1 MENNFSKLRK
11 TTFGGFNKKDVIAY
25 IEKIKNESYEYKTQV
40 EKTVK
45 NLETQIDEL
54 KKAASEAL
62 EEREELIKQ
71 IGELTSGELTVVGKD
86 GKNETVS
93 EINEATSHLKNV
105 ADELCQSLREFM
117 ERISENSYSI
127 VLEGSNDEAEEDFD
141 GEKLMA
147 ELEAEIY
154 AKLGVEE
161 TQEADEGADEAV
173 EETAEEVTQE
183 QPYFC
188 EKEKD
193 DKVNSILSIVSSF
206 SPVNENV
213 DETAAEQ
220 APEEKKDETV
230 SNILG
235 SLSFLK

>member
-1 MENNFSKLRK
+1 MENNFGKLRK
-11 TTFGGFNKKDVIAY
+11 ATFGGFNKKDVIAY
-25 IEKIKNESYEYKTQV
+25 IEKIKNESYEYKSQV

-45 NLETQIDEL
+45 ELEAQIAEL
-54 KKAASEAL
+54 NAAATEAL
-62 EEREELIKQ
+62 NEREELIRQ
-71 IGELTSGELTVVGKD
+71 IGELTSGELTVVDKESRS
-86 GKNETVS
+86 ETVS

-117 ERISENSYSI
+117 ERISENSISV
-127 VLEGSNDEAEEDFD
+127 VLEGNGEESEDDFD

-161 TQEADEGADEAV
+161 S
-173 EETAEEVTQE
+173 EEVTEEEPTEAVQDTSADE
-183 QPYFC
+183 
-188 EKEKD
+188 EKKD
-193 DKVNSILSIVSSF
+193 DKVVSILSSVSSF
-206 SPVNENV
+206 SSTGSKSEDTSSAEAENK
-213 DETAAEQ
+213 D
-220 APEEKKDETV
+220 EKKDETV

>member
-25 IEKIKNESYEYKTQV
+25 IEKIKNESYEYKSRV

-45 NLETQIDEL
+45 ELETQIAEL
-54 KKAASEAL
+54 NAAATEAL
-62 EEREELIKQ
+62 AEREELIRQ
-71 IGELTSGELTVVGKD
+71 IGELTSGELTVVGKESQ
-86 GKNETVS
+86 NETVS

-117 ERISENSYSI
+117 ERISENSISV
-127 VLEGSNDEAEEDFD
+127 VLEGNGEETEDDFD

-161 TQEADEGADEAV
+161 S
-173 EETAEEVTQE
+173 EEVTAEELSEAAQVGSDDE
-183 QPYFC
+183 D
-188 EKEKD
+188 KKD
-193 DKVNSILSIVSSF
+193 DKVVSILSAVSSF
-206 SPVNENV
+206 SSTGCKSEDVSS
-213 DETAAEQ
+213 
-220 APEEKKDETV
+220 PEPEAKAEKKDETV